1 MTGDNITTMELDRL
15 RFELELCLDTI
26 SEPSS
31 DLLQLIGG
39 DASVSSGSLLA
50 NDKQHKQVPSTPQE
64 EMFSEEED
72 DTNIQQVQQEVQH
85 ITERQ
90 ALMTEHQALM
100 TEHQAVMPADTA
112 IQQSTIQQSKYSFRP
127 DVLHGNVS
135 FKKYI

>member
-1 MTGDNITTMELDRL
+1 MKGDNVTGMDLDRL

-26 SEPSS
+26 CEPSS

-39 DASVSSGSLLA
+39 DASVSSGSLSA

-72 DTNIQQVQQEVQH
+72 DTNVQQVQH
-85 ITERQ
+85 MTERQ
-90 ALMTEHQALM
+90 AVMTEC
-100 TEHQAVMPADTA
+100 QAVMTECQAVVPADTA